1 MAASSIFTNIKITDP
16 KQAELIVNE
25 MEASAKNQEKVSSM
39 PVKPSLT
46 VQEEIRKLMAKR
58 IKNDERFKKVRN
70 SWTGGS

>member
-1 MAASSIFTNIKITDP
+1 
-16 KQAELIVNE
+16 